1 MCNNLLFGAGSV
13 ADIVIAVLLVIAV
26 IVGVIFGFMKNG
38 LNNLFFIAKIVA
50 IVLLVPVFNKIGFIA
65 SWITS
70 LGGVLPDA
78 LSESLRNMLATAVIS
93 LAEAIVLFI
102 VLSIVFAVIK
112 WLLRKLTPKMG
123 VMKLIDHILGGV
135 VNFALYG
142 VILLCLLGMVGTIG
156 SESTDKA
163 LNESKFQ
170 SINFMQS
177 FCDKNL
183 NIGDFLEK
191 LQGGVFVPEGGNNS
205 LPSEYAVKSDGGEET
220 VPFEESNGNEAQD
233 V

>member
-1 MCNNLLFGAGSV
+1 
-13 ADIVIAVLLVIAV
+13 
-26 IVGVIFGFMKNG
+26 
-38 LNNLFFIAKIVA
+38 
-50 IVLLVPVFNKIGFIA
+50 
-65 SWITS
+65 
-70 LGGVLPDA
+70 
-78 LSESLRNMLATAVIS
+78 
-93 LAEAIVLFI
+93 
-102 VLSIVFAVIK
+102 
-112 WLLRKLTPKMG
+112 
-123 VMKLIDHILGGV
+123 
-135 VNFALYG
+135 
-142 VILLCLLGMVGTIG
+142 MVGTIG